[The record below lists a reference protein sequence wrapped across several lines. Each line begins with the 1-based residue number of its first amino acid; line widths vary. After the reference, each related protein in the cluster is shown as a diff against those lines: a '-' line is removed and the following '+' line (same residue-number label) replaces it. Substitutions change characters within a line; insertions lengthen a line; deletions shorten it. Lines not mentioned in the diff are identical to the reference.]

1 MANSEL
7 NKKKKKNSYKKT
19 SNKTSKSRS
28 KKKNT
33 KKNYPYSRSK
43 KTQNTKTQNAKKRIT
58 KLDNNVSIKVDD
70 KLEKLNYS
78 ILDEN
83 VNNDYKKNKVQSSRK
98 IKTDFKDDIDVETLK
113 DEKLEVVIEDIPND
127 VINFDD
133 ETPAEIEEKEELE
146 TVDADVQI
154 DEELDSFITNNEDT
168 EEINKL
174 IEAIDIDEDEV
185 EKLED
190 DDLEEKDSESI
201 DDNDQEKEE
210 KAEIVEE
217 NHSEEKEEKTET
229 VEENHSEED
238 SKSIAEIDAEEVN
251 KLIDEIDKT
260 DEEEEP
266 EVEIAELLESED
278 ISEDEL
284 EVLDTTSSDEELTE
298 ELDEVTE
305 DITEEKEKG
314 KEENNV
320 IRIPLDLV
328 KKYEESLEDVLEEEP
343 IIKDNGEILTEE
355 SDETDTEDVDVL
367 SIESD
372 EDHSGV
378 DESTSERI
386 EAEDVHNVS
395 MTENKEDILESTKI
409 IEDSFDDSK
418 ERAKEIYSHLED
430 EEVSFVN
437 NEDKGYRR
445 FILRLIILILILL
458 LSIFFIINFS
468 IKYIND
474 SNVKD
479 VNYYES
485 SSIKYTLCT
494 QGNCVEDTEIHGY
507 NDSVS
512 ATFGYKSKFD
522 EDISYNMNY
531 SIVSLFEIV
540 DPESKDVVFK
550 DEENV
555 LTKEIEAV
563 KTDELK
569 FSQDVDFSLTK
580 FREDLSKYNE
590 GKDKTYLGYV
600 KLIMYTSGI
609 NDKKQVALLN
619 IPLQDDLLKKK
630 VVSYNTG
637 DATVTISNKNDSGV
651 IYVCL
656 MIISLSIVIGSCIG
670 LPVLLNTSSDDED

>member
-43 KTQNTKTQNAKKRIT
+43 KTQNTKAQSAKKRTT

-98 IKTDFKDDIDVETLK
+98 IKTDFKDDIEVETLK

-133 ETPAEIEEKEELE
+133 ETPAEIEEKEEIVADD
-146 TVDADVQI
+146 VDDQI
-154 DEELDSFITNNEDT
+154 EEELDSFITNNEDT
-168 EEINKL
+168 EEISKL
-174 IEAIDIDEDEV
+174 IDAIDIDEEV
-185 EKLED
+185 EELED
-190 DDLEEKDSESI
+190 DILEDKDSESTDEVLEDKVIESI
-201 DDNDQEKEE
+201 DENDQEKEDKTE
-210 KAEIVEE
+210 EVEE
-217 NHSEEKEEKTET
+217 DQTEEKE
-229 VEENHSEED
+229 V
-238 SKSIAEIDAEEVN
+238 SKSIVEIDEDEVN
-251 KLIDEIDKT
+251 KLINEIDKA

-266 EVEIAELLESED
+266 ELEIAELLDSED
-278 ISEDEL
+278 ISEEEL
-284 EVLDTTSSDEELTE
+284 EVLDTPSSEEELTD
-298 ELDEVTE
+298 ELDEVVE
-305 DITEEKEKG
+305 DITEENDKD
-314 KEENNV
+314 NNDV
-320 IRIPLDLV
+320 IKIPLDLV

-343 IIKDNGEILTEE
+343 IIKDNGEILSEE
-355 SDETDTEDVDVL
+355 LDEADTEDVDVL

-386 EAEDVHNVS
+386 EAEDIHNVS
-395 MTENKEDILESTKI
+395 MTENKDDILESTKI
-409 IEDSFDDSK
+409 IEESFDDSK

-430 EEVSFVN
+430 EEVRSVN

-590 GKDKTYLGYV
+590 GKDKTYFGYV

-609 NDKKQVALLN
+609 NDKKQVALLD

-637 DATVTISNKNDSGV
+637 DATVTISNKSDSGV

-670 LPVLLNTSSDDED
+670 LIVLLNTSSDDED

>member
-43 KTQNTKTQNAKKRIT
+43 KTQNTKTQNAKKKTT

-146 TVDADVQI
+146 TVDADAQI

-217 NHSEEKEEKTET
+217 NHSEE
-229 VEENHSEED
+229 D

-284 EVLDTTSSDEELTE
+284 EVLDNPSSDEKLTE

-305 DITEEKEKG
+305 DITEEKEK
-314 KEENNV
+314 KENNV

-445 FILRLIILILILL
+445 FILRLIILIIILL

-580 FREDLSKYNE
+580 FREELSKYNE

-670 LPVLLNTSSDDED
+670 LIVLLNTSSDDED

>member
-43 KTQNTKTQNAKKRIT
+43 KTQNTKTQNAKKRTT

-98 IKTDFKDDIDVETLK
+98 IKIDFKDDIDVENLK

-190 DDLEEKDSESI
+190 DVLEEKDSESI

-210 KAEIVEE
+210 K
-217 NHSEEKEEKTET
+217 TET
-229 VEENHSEED
+229 VEENHSEEKED
-238 SKSIAEIDAEEVN
+238 SKSIDEIDAEEVN

-266 EVEIAELLESED
+266 EVEIAELLDSED

-284 EVLDTTSSDEELTE
+284 EVLDTPSSDEELTE
-298 ELDEVTE
+298 ELDEVIE
-305 DITEEKEKG
+305 DITEEKEK
-314 KEENNV
+314 EENNA

-328 KKYEESLEDVLEEEP
+328 NEYEESLEDVLEEEP
-343 IIKDNGEILTEE
+343 IIKDNGEILTEK

-430 EEVSFVN
+430 EEVSSVN

-445 FILRLIILILILL
+445 FILRLIILIIILL

-485 SSIKYTLCT
+485 SSIRYTLCT

-512 ATFGYKSKFD
+512 VTFGYKSKFD

-531 SIVSLFEIV
+531 SIISLFEIV

-619 IPLQDDLLKKK
+619 IPLQDDLLTKK

-637 DATVTISNKNDSGV
+637 DATITISNKNDSGV

-656 MIISLSIVIGSCIG
+656 MIISLSIVIGACIG
-670 LPVLLNTSSDDED
+670 LIVLLNASSDDED

>member
-1 MANSEL
+1 MED
-7 NKKKKKNSYKKT
+7 K
-19 SNKTSKSRS
+19 
-28 KKKNT
+28 
-33 KKNYPYSRSK
+33 
-43 KTQNTKTQNAKKRIT
+43 IIE
-58 KLDNNVSIKVDD
+58 SI
-70 KLEKLNYS
+70 
-78 ILDEN
+78 DEN
-83 VNNDYKKNKVQSSRK
+83 DQEKEDKPEE
-98 IKTDFKDDIDVETLK
+98 VE
-113 DEKLEVVIEDIPND
+113 EDQ
-127 VINFDD
+127 
-133 ETPAEIEEKEELE
+133 TEEKEVSKSIVE
-146 TVDADVQI
+146 
-154 DEELDSFITNNEDT
+154 
-168 EEINKL
+168 
-174 IEAIDIDEDEV
+174 IDEDEV
-185 EKLED
+185 
-190 DDLEEKDSESI
+190 
-201 DDNDQEKEE
+201 
-210 KAEIVEE
+210 
-217 NHSEEKEEKTET
+217 
-229 VEENHSEED
+229 
-238 SKSIAEIDAEEVN
+238 N
-251 KLIDEIDKT
+251 KLINEIDKA

-266 EVEIAELLESED
+266 ELEITELLDSED
-278 ISEDEL
+278 VSEEEL
-284 EVLDTTSSDEELTE
+284 EVLDTPSSEEELTD
-298 ELDEVTE
+298 ELDEVVE
-305 DITEEKEKG
+305 DIIEGNDKEDH
-314 KEENNV
+314 NV

-343 IIKDNGEILTEE
+343 IIKDNGEILSEE
-355 SDETDTEDVDVL
+355 LDKADTEDVDVL

-386 EAEDVHNVS
+386 EAEDIHNVS
-395 MTENKEDILESTKI
+395 MTENKDDILESTKI
-409 IEDSFDDSK
+409 IEESFDDSK

-430 EEVSFVN
+430 EEVSSVN

-485 SSIKYTLCT
+485 SSIRYTLCT

-609 NDKKQVALLN
+609 NDKKQVALLD

-637 DATVTISNKNDSGV
+637 DATVTISNKSDSGV

-670 LPVLLNTSSDDED
+670 LIVLLNTSSDDED

>member
-201 DDNDQEKEE
+201 DNNDQ
-210 KAEIVEE
+210 
-217 NHSEEKEEKTET
+217 EKEEKTET
-229 VEENHSEED
+229 VEENHSEEKED

-670 LPVLLNTSSDDED
+670 LIVLLNTSSDDED

>member
-7 NKKKKKNSYKKT
+7 NKKKKKSSYKKT

-43 KTQNTKTQNAKKRIT
+43 KTQNTKAQSAKKRTT

-98 IKTDFKDDIDVETLK
+98 IKTDFKDDIEVETLK

-133 ETPAEIEEKEELE
+133 ETPAEIEEKEEI
-146 TVDADVQI
+146 VADDADDQI
-154 DEELDSFITNNEDT
+154 EEELDSFITNNEDT
-168 EEINKL
+168 EEISKL
-174 IEAIDIDEDEV
+174 IDAIDTDEEVEELEDEV
-185 EKLED
+185 
-190 DDLEEKDSESI
+190 LEEKDSESTDEVLEDKIIESI
-201 DDNDQEKEE
+201 DENDQEKEDKPE
-210 KAEIVEE
+210 EVEE
-217 NHSEEKEEKTET
+217 DQTEEKE
-229 VEENHSEED
+229 V
-238 SKSIAEIDAEEVN
+238 SKSIVEIDEDEVN
-251 KLIDEIDKT
+251 KLIDEIDKA

-266 EVEIAELLESED
+266 ELEIAELLDSED
-278 ISEDEL
+278 ISEEEL
-284 EVLDTTSSDEELTE
+284 EVLDTPSSEEELTD
-298 ELDEVTE
+298 ELDEVVE
-305 DITEEKEKG
+305 DII
-314 KEENNV
+314 EENDKEDHNV

-343 IIKDNGEILTEE
+343 IIKDNGEILSEE
-355 SDETDTEDVDVL
+355 LDEADTGDVDVL

-378 DESTSERI
+378 DDSTSERI
-386 EAEDVHNVS
+386 EAEDIHNVS
-395 MTENKEDILESTKI
+395 MTENKDDILESTKI
-409 IEDSFDDSK
+409 IEESFDDSK

-430 EEVSFVN
+430 EETSFVN

-494 QGNCVEDTEIHGY
+494 QGNCIEDTEIHGY

-609 NDKKQVALLN
+609 NDKKQVALLD

-637 DATVTISNKNDSGV
+637 DATVTISNKSDSGV

-670 LPVLLNTSSDDED
+670 LIVLLNTSSDEED

>member
-43 KTQNTKTQNAKKRIT
+43 KTQNTKAQSAKKRTT

-98 IKTDFKDDIDVETLK
+98 IKTDFKDDIEVETLK

-133 ETPAEIEEKEELE
+133 ETPAEIEEKEEIVADD
-146 TVDADVQI
+146 VDDQI
-154 DEELDSFITNNEDT
+154 EEELDSFITNNEDT
-168 EEINKL
+168 EEISKL
-174 IEAIDIDEDEV
+174 IDAIDIDEEV
-185 EKLED
+185 EELED
-190 DDLEEKDSESI
+190 DILEDKDSESTDEVLEDKVIESI
-201 DDNDQEKEE
+201 DENDQEKEDKTE
-210 KAEIVEE
+210 EVEE
-217 NHSEEKEEKTET
+217 DQTEEKE
-229 VEENHSEED
+229 V
-238 SKSIAEIDAEEVN
+238 SKSIVEIDEDEVN
-251 KLIDEIDKT
+251 KLINEIDKA

-266 EVEIAELLESED
+266 ELEIAELLDSED
-278 ISEDEL
+278 ISEEEL
-284 EVLDTTSSDEELTE
+284 EVLDTPSSEEELTD
-298 ELDEVTE
+298 ELDEVVE
-305 DITEEKEKG
+305 DITEENDKD
-314 KEENNV
+314 NNDV
-320 IRIPLDLV
+320 IKIPLDLV

-343 IIKDNGEILTEE
+343 IIKDNGEILSEE
-355 SDETDTEDVDVL
+355 LDEADTEDVDVL

-386 EAEDVHNVS
+386 EAEDIHNVS
-395 MTENKEDILESTKI
+395 MTENKDDILESTKI
-409 IEDSFDDSK
+409 IEESFDDSK

-430 EEVSFVN
+430 EEVSSVN

-590 GKDKTYLGYV
+590 GKDKTYFGYV

-609 NDKKQVALLN
+609 NDKKQVALLD

-637 DATVTISNKNDSGV
+637 DATVTISNKSDSGA

-670 LPVLLNTSSDDED
+670 LIVLLNTSSDDED

>member
-1 MANSEL
+1 MTLSGKYL
-7 NKKKKKNSYKKT
+7 
-19 SNKTSKSRS
+19 SKYGEFKFDVS
-28 KKKNT
+28 KIDK
-33 KKNYPYSRSK
+33 YP
-43 KTQNTKTQNAKKRIT
+43 
-58 KLDNNVSIKVDD
+58 
-70 KLEKLNYS
+70 
-78 ILDEN
+78 
-83 VNNDYKKNKVQSSRK
+83 
-98 IKTDFKDDIDVETLK
+98 FKDDIEVNTLK
-113 DEKLEVVIEDIPND
+113 DEKLEVVIENISND

-133 ETPAEIEEKEELE
+133 ETPAEIEEKDEIED
-146 TVDADVQI
+146 VDVDDQI

-190 DDLEEKDSESI
+190 DDSEKKEIESTNEVLEDKTIELI
-201 DDNDQEKEE
+201 DDNDQEKE
-210 KAEIVEE
+210 
-217 NHSEEKEEKTET
+217 
-229 VEENHSEED
+229 D
-238 SKSIAEIDAEEVN
+238 SKTIAEIDAEEVN

-266 EVEIAELLESED
+266 EIEIAELLESED

-284 EVLDTTSSDEELTE
+284 EVLDTPSSDEDLTE
-298 ELDEVTE
+298 ELDEVIE
-305 DITEEKEKG
+305 DITEEKD
-314 KEENNV
+314 KEENNFV
-320 IRIPLDLV
+320 RIPLDLV
-328 KKYEESLEDVLEEEP
+328 QKYEESLEDVLEEEP

-409 IEDSFDDSK
+409 IEESFDDSK

-430 EEVSFVN
+430 EEVSSVN

-531 SIVSLFEIV
+531 SIISLFEIV

-637 DATVTISNKNDSGV
+637 DATVTISNKSDSGA

-670 LPVLLNTSSDDED
+670 LIVLLNTSSDDED

>member
-43 KTQNTKTQNAKKRIT
+43 KTQNTKTQNAKKRTT

-83 VNNDYKKNKVQSSRK
+83 INNDYKKNKVQSSRK
-98 IKTDFKDDIDVETLK
+98 IKTDFKDDIDVESLK

-210 KAEIVEE
+210 KTEIVEE
-217 NHSEEKEEKTET
+217 NHSEEK
-229 VEENHSEED
+229 ED

-284 EVLDTTSSDEELTE
+284 EVLDTPSSDEELTE
-298 ELDEVTE
+298 ELDEVIE
-305 DITEEKEKG
+305 DITEEKEKE
-314 KEENNV
+314 KEENNI

-343 IIKDNGEILTEE
+343 IIKDNGEILTEK

-430 EEVSFVN
+430 EEVSSVN

-445 FILRLIILILILL
+445 FILRLIILIIILL

-485 SSIKYTLCT
+485 SSIRYTLCT

-531 SIVSLFEIV
+531 SIISLFEIV

-619 IPLQDDLLKKK
+619 IPLQDDLLTKK

-637 DATVTISNKNDSGV
+637 DATITISNKNDSGV

-656 MIISLSIVIGSCIG
+656 MIISLSIVIGACIG
-670 LPVLLNTSSDDED
+670 LIVLLNASSDDED

>member
-1 MANSEL
+1 MADSEL
-7 NKKKKKNSYKKT
+7 NKKKKKSSYKKT
-19 SNKTSKSRS
+19 SNKISKSHS
-28 KKKNT
+28 KKKNIKNG
-33 KKNYPYSRSK
+33 KKNYPYSKSK
-43 KTQNTKTQNAKKRIT
+43 KTQNTKTQSVKKRT
-58 KLDNNVSIKVDD
+58 AKLDNNVSIKVDD

-98 IKTDFKDDIDVETLK
+98 IKTNFKDDIEVNTLK
-113 DEKLEVVIEDIPND
+113 DEKLEVVIENISND

-133 ETPAEIEEKEELE
+133 ETPAEIEEKDEIED
-146 TVDADVQI
+146 VDVDDQI

-190 DDLEEKDSESI
+190 DDSEKKEIESTNEVLEDKTIELI
-201 DDNDQEKEE
+201 DDNDQEKE
-210 KAEIVEE
+210 
-217 NHSEEKEEKTET
+217 
-229 VEENHSEED
+229 D
-238 SKSIAEIDAEEVN
+238 SKTIAEIDAEEVN

-266 EVEIAELLESED
+266 EIEIAELLESED

-284 EVLDTTSSDEELTE
+284 EVLDTPSSDEDLTE
-298 ELDEVTE
+298 ELDEVIE
-305 DITEEKEKG
+305 DITEEKD
-314 KEENNV
+314 KEENNFV
-320 IRIPLDLV
+320 RIPLDLV
-328 KKYEESLEDVLEEEP
+328 QKYEESLEDVLEEEP

-409 IEDSFDDSK
+409 IEESFDDYK

-430 EEVSFVN
+430 EEVSSVN

-531 SIVSLFEIV
+531 SIISLFEIV

-609 NDKKQVALLN
+609 NDKKQVALLD

-637 DATVTISNKNDSGV
+637 DATVTISNKSDSGA

-670 LPVLLNTSSDDED
+670 LIVLLNTSSDDED

>member
-1 MANSEL
+1 MADSEL
-7 NKKKKKNSYKKT
+7 NKKKKKSSYKKT
-19 SNKTSKSRS
+19 SNKISKSHS
-28 KKKNT
+28 KKKNIKNG
-33 KKNYPYSRSK
+33 KKNYPYSKSK
-43 KTQNTKTQNAKKRIT
+43 KTQNTKTQSVKKRT
-58 KLDNNVSIKVDD
+58 AKLDNNVSIKVDD

-98 IKTDFKDDIDVETLK
+98 IKTNFKDDIEVNTLK
-113 DEKLEVVIEDIPND
+113 DEKLEVVIENISND

-133 ETPAEIEEKEELE
+133 ETPAEIEEKDEIED
-146 TVDADVQI
+146 VDVDDQI

-190 DDLEEKDSESI
+190 DDSEKKEIESTNEVLEDKTIELI
-201 DDNDQEKEE
+201 DDNDQEKE
-210 KAEIVEE
+210 
-217 NHSEEKEEKTET
+217 
-229 VEENHSEED
+229 D
-238 SKSIAEIDAEEVN
+238 SKTIAEIDAEEVN

-266 EVEIAELLESED
+266 EIEIAELLESED

-284 EVLDTTSSDEELTE
+284 EVLDTPSSDEDLTE
-298 ELDEVTE
+298 ELDEVIE
-305 DITEEKEKG
+305 DITEEKD
-314 KEENNV
+314 KEENNFV
-320 IRIPLDLV
+320 RIPLDLV
-328 KKYEESLEDVLEEEP
+328 QKYEESLEDVLEEEP

-378 DESTSERI
+378 DDSTSERI

-409 IEDSFDDSK
+409 IEESFDDSK

-430 EEVSFVN
+430 EEVSSVN

-531 SIVSLFEIV
+531 SIISLFEIV

-637 DATVTISNKNDSGV
+637 DATVTISNKSDSGA

-670 LPVLLNTSSDDED
+670 LIVLLNTSSDDED

>member
-19 SNKTSKSRS
+19 SNKTSK
-28 KKKNT
+28 KKNT
-33 KKNYPYSRSK
+33 KKNYPYSKSK
-43 KTQNTKTQNAKKRIT
+43 KTQNTKTQSVKKRT
-58 KLDNNVSIKVDD
+58 AKLDNNVSIKVDD

-98 IKTDFKDDIDVETLK
+98 IKTNFKDDIEVNTLK
-113 DEKLEVVIEDIPND
+113 DEKLEVVIENISND

-133 ETPAEIEEKEELE
+133 ETPAEIEEKDEIED
-146 TVDADVQI
+146 VDVDDQI

-190 DDLEEKDSESI
+190 DDSEKKEIESTNEVLEDKTIELI
-201 DDNDQEKEE
+201 DDNDQEKE
-210 KAEIVEE
+210 
-217 NHSEEKEEKTET
+217 
-229 VEENHSEED
+229 D
-238 SKSIAEIDAEEVN
+238 SKTIAEIDAEEVN

-266 EVEIAELLESED
+266 EIEIAELLESED

-284 EVLDTTSSDEELTE
+284 EVLDTPSSDEDLTE
-298 ELDEVTE
+298 ELDEVIE
-305 DITEEKEKG
+305 DITEEKD
-314 KEENNV
+314 KEENNFV
-320 IRIPLDLV
+320 RIPLDLV
-328 KKYEESLEDVLEEEP
+328 QKYEESLEDVLEEEP
-343 IIKDNGEILTEE
+343 IIKDNGEILTEK

-378 DESTSERI
+378 DDSTSERI

-409 IEDSFDDSK
+409 IEESFDDSK

-430 EEVSFVN
+430 EEVSSVN

-531 SIVSLFEIV
+531 SIISLFEIV

-637 DATVTISNKNDSGV
+637 DATVTISNKSDSGA

-670 LPVLLNTSSDDED
+670 LIVLLNTSSDDED

>member
-43 KTQNTKTQNAKKRIT
+43 KTQNTKAQSAKKRTT

-98 IKTDFKDDIDVETLK
+98 IKTDFKDDIEVETLK

-133 ETPAEIEEKEELE
+133 ETPAEIEEKEEIVADD
-146 TVDADVQI
+146 VDDQI
-154 DEELDSFITNNEDT
+154 EEELDSFITNNEDT
-168 EEINKL
+168 EEISKL
-174 IEAIDIDEDEV
+174 IDAIDIDEEV
-185 EKLED
+185 EELED
-190 DDLEEKDSESI
+190 DILEDKDSESTDEVLEDKVIESI
-201 DDNDQEKEE
+201 DENDQEKEDKTE
-210 KAEIVEE
+210 EVEE
-217 NHSEEKEEKTET
+217 DQTEEKE
-229 VEENHSEED
+229 V
-238 SKSIAEIDAEEVN
+238 SKSIVEIDEDEVN
-251 KLIDEIDKT
+251 KLINEIDKA

-266 EVEIAELLESED
+266 ELEIAELLDSED
-278 ISEDEL
+278 ISEEEL
-284 EVLDTTSSDEELTE
+284 EVLDTPSSEEELTD
-298 ELDEVTE
+298 ELDEVVE
-305 DITEEKEKG
+305 DITEENDKD
-314 KEENNV
+314 NNDV
-320 IRIPLDLV
+320 IKIPLDLV

-343 IIKDNGEILTEE
+343 IIKDNGEILSEE
-355 SDETDTEDVDVL
+355 LDEADTEDVDVL

-386 EAEDVHNVS
+386 EAEDIHNVS
-395 MTENKEDILESTKI
+395 MTENKDDILESTKI
-409 IEDSFDDSK
+409 IEESFDDSK

-430 EEVSFVN
+430 EEVSSVN

-609 NDKKQVALLN
+609 NDKKQVALLD

-637 DATVTISNKNDSGV
+637 DATVTISNKSDSGA

-670 LPVLLNTSSDDED
+670 LIVLLNTSSDDED